1 VVSNFNFV
9 RSSLG
14 TSIQTYQP
22 GLNVYYYVPR
32 TFTPPAAIVEP
43 ASQRTINYKLV
54 QGNGP
59 FSKWFFNVLLV
70 LGQVD
75 EAAAQEAAGEIISPG
90 SPLITAL
97 QATDLKNG
105 FVEVTDAAIS
115 QMQFGGGIYTYARLT
130 VIAST

>member
-1 VVSNFNFV
+1 MTNFNFV
-9 RSSLG
+9 RKALG
-14 TSIQTYQP
+14 TAIQSYQP

-32 TFTPPAAIVEP
+32 SFAPPAAIVEP
-43 ASQRTINYKLV
+43 ASQRTINYKMV

-75 EAAAQEAAGEIISPG
+75 EEAAQEAAGEIISPG
-90 SPLITAL
+90 SPLIRAL
-97 QATDLKNG
+97 QCADLGNG

-115 QMQFGGGIYTYARLT
+115 QMQFGNGIYTYARLT
-130 VIAST
+130 VIACT